1 MLKMEELRDKNPF
14 HCIITGP
21 TNCGKTRYVID
32 QLRGSFR
39 HVFDWIVLICPTYS
53 KNKTYRGFAKGDKR
67 FVVLSPD
74 ASNVEEI
81 NDLLGIC
88 EDFFSGKNTLIILDD
103 CAVSKDLKNRT
114 NKFINLAFSGRHAG
128 LSVWVLTQQLTS
140 IAKPFRDNVACV
152 VAFHN
157 PSQIGMK
164 SLFEEFGGD
173 LDSQT
178 RKNLMK
184 NLKSENY
191 SALCFSLRNPYHCY
205 LRIPSPE
212 ENFKVSLYKMS
223 DLAEMTFDENQK
235 TNQKFS
241 ISAGDVEYQKESL
254 VILASLGTTKEYL
267 GVEMSLEKIHK
278 LPDKEV
284 EKFFNRYQKVA
295 GQKMAN
301 GLVDSA
307 ISTATKVISCFL
319 PIDDT
324 EELCYDLQNDEL
336 VKRELSNIA
345 GLLVVRGGRLVALGS
360 ALFQVVRHIKFNIES
375 ESDRDAVGL
384 SPESGGAAGLAVVVE
399 KQNLNETEGSDANK
413 IEAESK

>member
-1 MLKMEELRDKNPF
+1 
-14 HCIITGP
+14 
-21 TNCGKTRYVID
+21 
-32 QLRGSFR
+32 
-39 HVFDWIVLICPTYS
+39 
-53 KNKTYRGFAKGDKR
+53 
-67 FVVLSPD
+67 
-74 ASNVEEI
+74 
-81 NDLLGIC
+81 
-88 EDFFSGKNTLIILDD
+88 
-103 CAVSKDLKNRT
+103 
-114 NKFINLAFSGRHAG
+114 
-128 LSVWVLTQQLTS
+128 
-140 IAKPFRDNVACV
+140 
-152 VAFHN
+152 
-157 PSQIGMK
+157 
-164 SLFEEFGGD
+164 
-173 LDSQT
+173 
-178 RKNLMK
+178 
-184 NLKSENY
+184 
-191 SALCFSLRNPYHCY
+191 
-205 LRIPSPE
+205 
-212 ENFKVSLYKMS
+212 MS
-223 DLAEMTFDENQK
+223 DLAEMTFDENEK

-241 ISAGDVEYQKESL
+241 ISAGDVDYQKESL

-360 ALFQVVRHIKFNIES
+360 ALFQVVRHINFNTES
-375 ESDRDAVGL
+375 ENENEPAGDRDSEAGVKL
-384 SPESGGAAGLAVVVE
+384 RSGGAN
-399 KQNLNETEGSDANK
+399 QNLFETKGSDANK

>member
-1 MLKMEELRDKNPF
+1 
-14 HCIITGP
+14 
-21 TNCGKTRYVID
+21 
-32 QLRGSFR
+32 
-39 HVFDWIVLICPTYS
+39 
-53 KNKTYRGFAKGDKR
+53 
-67 FVVLSPD
+67 
-74 ASNVEEI
+74 
-81 NDLLGIC
+81 
-88 EDFFSGKNTLIILDD
+88 
-103 CAVSKDLKNRT
+103 
-114 NKFINLAFSGRHAG
+114 
-128 LSVWVLTQQLTS
+128 
-140 IAKPFRDNVACV
+140 
-152 VAFHN
+152 
-157 PSQIGMK
+157 
-164 SLFEEFGGD
+164 
-173 LDSQT
+173 
-178 RKNLMK
+178 
-184 NLKSENY
+184 
-191 SALCFSLRNPYHCY
+191 
-205 LRIPSPE
+205 
-212 ENFKVSLYKMS
+212 MS

-235 TNQKFS
+235 TNQKFA

-360 ALFQVVRHIKFNIES
+360 ALFQVVRHIKFNRES
-375 ESDRDAVGL
+375 ESDSDSDR
-384 SPESGGAAGLAVVVE
+384 ESGVAAAIEGE
-399 KQNLNETEGSDANK
+399 NQNLLETKGSYANK

>member
-1 MLKMEELRDKNPF
+1 
-14 HCIITGP
+14 
-21 TNCGKTRYVID
+21 
-32 QLRGSFR
+32 
-39 HVFDWIVLICPTYS
+39 
-53 KNKTYRGFAKGDKR
+53 
-67 FVVLSPD
+67 
-74 ASNVEEI
+74 
-81 NDLLGIC
+81 
-88 EDFFSGKNTLIILDD
+88 
-103 CAVSKDLKNRT
+103 
-114 NKFINLAFSGRHAG
+114 
-128 LSVWVLTQQLTS
+128 
-140 IAKPFRDNVACV
+140 
-152 VAFHN
+152 
-157 PSQIGMK
+157 
-164 SLFEEFGGD
+164 
-173 LDSQT
+173 
-178 RKNLMK
+178 
-184 NLKSENY
+184 
-191 SALCFSLRNPYHCY
+191 
-205 LRIPSPE
+205 
-212 ENFKVSLYKMS
+212 MS

-241 ISAGDVEYQKESL
+241 ISAGDVDYQKESL

-360 ALFQVVRHIKFNIES
+360 ALFQVVRHIKFNTES

-384 SPESGGAAGLAVVVE
+384 SPEYGDSDRESGGAN
-399 KQNLNETEGSDANK
+399 QNLFETKGSDANK

>member
-1 MLKMEELRDKNPF
+1 
-14 HCIITGP
+14 
-21 TNCGKTRYVID
+21 
-32 QLRGSFR
+32 
-39 HVFDWIVLICPTYS
+39 
-53 KNKTYRGFAKGDKR
+53 
-67 FVVLSPD
+67 
-74 ASNVEEI
+74 
-81 NDLLGIC
+81 
-88 EDFFSGKNTLIILDD
+88 
-103 CAVSKDLKNRT
+103 
-114 NKFINLAFSGRHAG
+114 
-128 LSVWVLTQQLTS
+128 
-140 IAKPFRDNVACV
+140 
-152 VAFHN
+152 
-157 PSQIGMK
+157 
-164 SLFEEFGGD
+164 
-173 LDSQT
+173 
-178 RKNLMK
+178 
-184 NLKSENY
+184 
-191 SALCFSLRNPYHCY
+191 
-205 LRIPSPE
+205 
-212 ENFKVSLYKMS
+212 MS

-399 KQNLNETEGSDANK
+399 NQNLFETKGSDANK

>member
-1 MLKMEELRDKNPF
+1 
-14 HCIITGP
+14 
-21 TNCGKTRYVID
+21 
-32 QLRGSFR
+32 
-39 HVFDWIVLICPTYS
+39 
-53 KNKTYRGFAKGDKR
+53 
-67 FVVLSPD
+67 
-74 ASNVEEI
+74 
-81 NDLLGIC
+81 
-88 EDFFSGKNTLIILDD
+88 
-103 CAVSKDLKNRT
+103 
-114 NKFINLAFSGRHAG
+114 
-128 LSVWVLTQQLTS
+128 
-140 IAKPFRDNVACV
+140 
-152 VAFHN
+152 
-157 PSQIGMK
+157 
-164 SLFEEFGGD
+164 
-173 LDSQT
+173 
-178 RKNLMK
+178 
-184 NLKSENY
+184 
-191 SALCFSLRNPYHCY
+191 
-205 LRIPSPE
+205 
-212 ENFKVSLYKMS
+212 MS

-235 TNQKFS
+235 TNHNFS

-284 EKFFNRYQKVA
+284 EKYFNRYQKVA

-360 ALFQVVRHIKFNIES
+360 ALFQVVRHIKFNRDS
-375 ESDRDAVGL
+375 DSDR
-384 SPESGGAAGLAVVVE
+384 ESGEAAGVAAGVDGETAGFAVVVE

-413 IEAESK
+413 I

>member
-1 MLKMEELRDKNPF
+1 MF
-14 HCIITGP
+14 
-21 TNCGKTRYVID
+21 
-32 QLRGSFR
+32 
-39 HVFDWIVLICPTYS
+39 
-53 KNKTYRGFAKGDKR
+53 
-67 FVVLSPD
+67 
-74 ASNVEEI
+74 
-81 NDLLGIC
+81 
-88 EDFFSGKNTLIILDD
+88 
-103 CAVSKDLKNRT
+103 
-114 NKFINLAFSGRHAG
+114 
-128 LSVWVLTQQLTS
+128 
-140 IAKPFRDNVACV
+140 
-152 VAFHN
+152 
-157 PSQIGMK
+157 
-164 SLFEEFGGD
+164 
-173 LDSQT
+173 
-178 RKNLMK
+178 
-184 NLKSENY
+184 
-191 SALCFSLRNPYHCY
+191 
-205 LRIPSPE
+205 
-212 ENFKVSLYKMS
+212 

-235 TNQKFS
+235 TNPNFS

-324 EELCYDLQNDEL
+324 EELCHDLQNDEL

-360 ALFQVVRHIKFNIES
+360 ALFQVVRHIKFNTES

-384 SPESGGAAGLAVVVE
+384 SQESGDSEAGESQTAGLAVVVE
-399 KQNLNETEGSDANK
+399 NQNLFETKGSDANK
-413 IEAESK
+413 IEAESN

>member
-1 MLKMEELRDKNPF
+1 
-14 HCIITGP
+14 
-21 TNCGKTRYVID
+21 
-32 QLRGSFR
+32 
-39 HVFDWIVLICPTYS
+39 
-53 KNKTYRGFAKGDKR
+53 
-67 FVVLSPD
+67 
-74 ASNVEEI
+74 
-81 NDLLGIC
+81 
-88 EDFFSGKNTLIILDD
+88 
-103 CAVSKDLKNRT
+103 
-114 NKFINLAFSGRHAG
+114 
-128 LSVWVLTQQLTS
+128 
-140 IAKPFRDNVACV
+140 
-152 VAFHN
+152 
-157 PSQIGMK
+157 
-164 SLFEEFGGD
+164 
-173 LDSQT
+173 
-178 RKNLMK
+178 
-184 NLKSENY
+184 
-191 SALCFSLRNPYHCY
+191 
-205 LRIPSPE
+205 
-212 ENFKVSLYKMS
+212 MS
-223 DLAEMTFDENQK
+223 DLAEMTFDENEK

-241 ISAGDVEYQKESL
+241 ISAGDVDYQKESL

-360 ALFQVVRHIKFNIES
+360 ALFQVVRHIKFNTES
-375 ESDRDAVGL
+375 ENERDAVGL
-384 SPESGGAAGLAVVVE
+384 SPESGDSDRDSEAGAKLRSGDSE
-399 KQNLNETEGSDANK
+399 NQNLFETKGSDANK

>member
-1 MLKMEELRDKNPF
+1 
-14 HCIITGP
+14 
-21 TNCGKTRYVID
+21 
-32 QLRGSFR
+32 
-39 HVFDWIVLICPTYS
+39 
-53 KNKTYRGFAKGDKR
+53 
-67 FVVLSPD
+67 
-74 ASNVEEI
+74 
-81 NDLLGIC
+81 
-88 EDFFSGKNTLIILDD
+88 
-103 CAVSKDLKNRT
+103 
-114 NKFINLAFSGRHAG
+114 
-128 LSVWVLTQQLTS
+128 
-140 IAKPFRDNVACV
+140 
-152 VAFHN
+152 
-157 PSQIGMK
+157 
-164 SLFEEFGGD
+164 
-173 LDSQT
+173 
-178 RKNLMK
+178 
-184 NLKSENY
+184 
-191 SALCFSLRNPYHCY
+191 
-205 LRIPSPE
+205 
-212 ENFKVSLYKMS
+212 MS

-241 ISAGDVEYQKESL
+241 ISAGDVEYQKEWL

-360 ALFQVVRHIKFNIES
+360 ALFQVVRHIKFNRES

-384 SPESGGAAGLAVVVE
+384 SPESGYSE
-399 KQNLNETEGSDANK
+399 NQNLFKTKGSDANK
-413 IEAESK
+413 IETESK